1 MTFLCLQ
8 VDKLKQENALLR
20 QRLEA
25 MAKSGDSENMMI
37 LS

>member
-1 MTFLCLQ
+1 
-8 VDKLKQENALLR
+8 LR

-37 LS
+37 LSWDALKC